1 MCIRDRTRL
10 TEAGLDLRRN
20 EVDSARLIVE
30 DEVLRYHNATTARA
44 AGPII
49 ASVRTRAEQLRL
61 LELERHASKLEAL
74 DPETQALVDQVTKAM
89 LAKLLHQ
96 PSVRLR
102 EQAGTLRGDRLA
114 EALRDLFDLP

>member
-1 MCIRDRTRL
+1 MT
-10 TEAGLDLRRN
+10 
-20 EVDSARLIVE
+20 SA
-30 DEVLRYHNATTARA
+30 T
-44 AGPII
+44 
-49 ASVRTRAEQLRL
+49 LRL

>member
-1 MCIRDRTRL
+1 MYQC
-10 TEAGLDLRRN
+10 N
-20 EVDSARLIVE
+20 
-30 DEVLRYHNATTARA
+30 HQ
-44 AGPII
+44 
-49 ASVRTRAEQLRL
+49 QLRL